1 MTDLS
6 IYLSI
11 SLYIYLMANLKNVGV
26 GVKCGDEIC
35 PGLMYADDAAITT
48 KDEENL
54 KLALKEV
61 ENWGTQKSL
70 KFNAGKCAIVH
81 FCHKGVPRSSCG
93 FMIEEEEVPV

>member
-1 MTDLS
+1 M
-6 IYLSI
+6 II
-11 SLYIYLMANLKNVGV
+11 QLYI

-35 PGLMYADDAAITT
+35 PGIMCADDAAIMT

-61 ENWGTQKSL
+61 ENWGAQKSL

-81 FCHKGVPRSSCG
+81 FRSKGVPIDLAVVS
-93 FMIEEEEVPV
+93 